1 MRLWAL
7 LRLCTIESAK
17 FRSYKIGQQCPPDE
31 ENMEPL
37 KEWQVIECA
46 FAKVVDTLNDL
57 AYAYD
62 IFSIYWYLSE
72 DDLYAVIVAKLRH

>member
-1 MRLWAL
+1 
-7 LRLCTIESAK
+7 
-17 FRSYKIGQQCPPDE
+17 
-31 ENMEPL
+31 MEPL